1 MVANRTPPLSTQI
14 QPLSARSATP
24 CRLAHSPLAK
34 PTVRDRVKEDA
45 NPNPPLADVAR
56 AWPSCIRVQPLRPS
70 IIITWGLLQHNNV
83 TNCRL
88 INRCQTSSTIV
99 WEELVQ
105 YIMLG
110 WFSKALLNLDWR
122 HIERHNEH
130 EAIYHPRIAVQIHY
144 IFFYPVCTR
153 KEKKRNLLRSRAVRD
168 INKGQAS
175 AWTSWL
181 DENGPNF
188 SHTVPFR
195 FLHFSIRFCICEIPF
210 SYLRK

>member
-88 INRCQTSSTIV
+88 ITRCQTSSTIV

-122 HIERHNEH
+122 HIETQWARSKDC
-130 EAIYHPRIAVQIHY
+130 
-144 IFFYPVCTR
+144 CTDPLYLFLPSVYQKR
-153 KEKKRNLLRSRAVRD
+153 KKKELATKPS
-168 INKGQAS
+168 
-175 AWTSWL
+175 
-181 DENGPNF
+181 
-188 SHTVPFR
+188 
-195 FLHFSIRFCICEIPF
+195 CEG
-210 SYLRK
+210 YK